1 MQITSARTFNV
12 LLLSALAGALAL
24 LLLAGPGQAEAKT
37 LTSEAAQANKAAKA
51 ACKASK
57 TKTAKGKRDC
67 AAAKRKAEGLGR
79 QLAQARKNRFFNV
92 CERGCASRTIQE
104 AADAAGAFQKSTGVK
119 ATVRVKPGT
128 YAQSETFLDGRN
140 PAFDYNGLTIM
151 GVKANLT
158 PAATREQAEQVVLD
172 GEGAV
177 SDAIEARSVND
188 LRLLNMYARNYTANT
203 FFVWAAISPV
213 ERCDGYLMKNLVS
226 SDTRAYGLFARNCF
240 GGKMVDS
247 VGWNHGDSAFYVG
260 ETPCDSATWSN
271 RKYDPIRAFEGSGDQ
286 EGGFLGHEGNVPP
299 CQKNPKWTILE
310 NIESY
315 QNVLGYSGTNAKYV
329 HIKDSVIYNNGAGL
343 VPNTL
348 DSERFEPGGWS
359 KFTNNDIFWNNYNYY
374 RSDSEFQTVSNGL
387 GEIAP
392 GIPVNYPTGIG
403 VMLFGNDG
411 IEVRGNRIFGHEKWG
426 AAAFSSPVLAGEV
439 VSNNGD
445 DAKNLNNAFIDNVV
459 GGNGDPNATDF
470 LNDGS
475 GGGNCFSGNTAAQ
488 GSVSFDR
495 GYLGTAPVASVYPAC
510 LTPRIKALNDG
521 TSVSIQASFGIQLQL
536 SEMFQGRPGSP
547 LTVLGYAGS
556 NPAATQECA
565 WNRQREYD
573 PQDPAEYTSG
583 LTGETYIE
591 NRPSTP
597 QGNPACN

>member
-1 MQITSARTFNV
+1 MQTTSARTFNFF
-12 LLLSALAGALAL
+12 LLSALTGALAL
-24 LLLAGPGQAEAKT
+24 LFMVGPGQAEAKT
-37 LTSEAAQANKAAKA
+37 VKSEANKAAKAAKA

-67 AAAKRKAEGLGR
+67 AKAKKKAKAMGRK
-79 QLAQARKNRFFNV
+79 LAQAKRNRFFDV
-92 CERGCASRTIQE
+92 CGQGCPSRTVQE
-104 AADAAGAFQKSTGVK
+104 GADSAGRFQKRTGVK
-119 ATVRVKPGT
+119 ATVRVKPGI
-128 YAQSETFLDGRN
+128 YVRSDTFLDGR
-140 PAFDYNGLTIM
+140 DQKYNYDGLTIM
-151 GVKANLT
+151 GVRNNLK
-158 PAATREQAEQVVLD
+158 PAATRDQAEQVVLD
-172 GEGAV
+172 GQDQV
-177 SDAIEARSVND
+177 NNAIEARSVDNV
-188 LRLLNMYARNYTANT
+188 RLLNMYARNYTINS

-213 ERCDGYLMKNLVS
+213 ERCEGYLMKNLLS
-226 SDTRAYGLFARNCF
+226 SDTGSYGLYGRNCF

-374 RSDSEFQTVSNGL
+374 RDDSEFQTVSDGL

-392 GIPVNYPTGIG
+392 GIPVNYPTGVG

-426 AAAFSSPVLAGEV
+426 ASAFSSPVLAGEV
-439 VSNNGD
+439 VSNSGD
-445 DAKNLNNAFIDNVV
+445 DAKNLNNSFIGNVV
-459 GGNGDPNATDF
+459 GGNSDPNATDF

-475 GGGNCFSGNTAAQ
+475 GGGNCFSDNTAAQ
-488 GSVSFDR
+488 GSVTFDQ
-495 GYLGTAPVASVYPAC
+495 GFQGTAPLAIVYPAC
-510 LTPRIKALNDG
+510 TPPPAKALNDG
-521 TSVSIQASFGIQLQL
+521 SSVSINQSFGIQLEL
-536 SEMFQGRPGSP
+536 AEMFQGRPGSP

-556 NPAATQECA
+556 NPAETQECS
-565 WNRQREYD
+565 WSRQREYD
-573 PQDPAEYTSG
+573 PNAPATYTSP
-583 LTGETYIE
+583 LTGKTYTE
-591 NRPSTP
+591 KRPSTP
-597 QGNPACN
+597 EGDPACN

>member
-1 MQITSARTFNV
+1 MQIASARTRTLLMISALFMAV
-12 LLLSALAGALAL
+12 SLLLIAS
-24 LLLAGPGQAEAKT
+24 PGQAGAKT
-37 LTSEAAQANKAAKA
+37 LASDAAKA
-51 ACKASK
+51 KKAVKKACKASK

-67 AAAKRKAEGLGR
+67 AKAKKKAKAMARKLG
-79 QLAQARKNRFFNV
+79 QARKNRFFNV
-92 CERGCASRTIQE
+92 CERGCASRTVQE
-104 AADAAGAFQKSTGVK
+104 GADAAGKFQKRTGIK

-128 YAQSETFLDGRN
+128 YVQSEAFLDGRDPTYN
-140 PAFDYNGLTIM
+140 YNGLTIM
-151 GVKANLT
+151 GVKENLR
-158 PAATREQAEQVVLD
+158 PASTREDAEQVVFD

-177 SDAIEARSVND
+177 SDAIEARSVNN
-188 LRLLNMYARNYTANT
+188 LRLLNMYAKNYTANT

-213 ERCDGYLMKNLVS
+213 EECDGYLMKNLVS

-260 ETPCDSATWSN
+260 ETPCDRADWSN
-271 RKYDPIRAFEGSGDQ
+271 RKYDSIRAFDGDDQ
-286 EGGFLGHEGNVPP
+286 EGGFLGYEGNVPP

-374 RSDSEFQTVSNGL
+374 RDDSEFQTVSNGL

-426 AAAFSSPVLAGEV
+426 ASAFSSPVLAGAV

-445 DAKNLNNAFIDNVV
+445 DAKNLNNSFIDNEVSEP
-459 GGNGDPNATDF
+459 DANATDF

-475 GGGNCFSGNTAAQ
+475 GGGNCFSGNTA
-488 GSVSFDR
+488 GDREVTFDR
-495 GYLGTAPVASVYPAC
+495 GYQGTAPVATVYPEC
-510 LTPRIKALNDG
+510 QTPRVRALNDG
-521 TSVSIQASFGIQLQL
+521 AAVSIQSSFGIQLEL

-556 NPAATQECA
+556 VPAENQECS
-565 WNRQREYD
+565 WNRERVYN
-573 PQDPAEYTSG
+573 PGTPATYTSP
-583 LTGETYIE
+583 LTGETYTE
-591 NRPSTP
+591 NRPATP
-597 QGNPACN
+597 EGDPVCVG